1 MRRRLN
7 MTRVNDS
14 VSKELVF
21 AGEIEK
27 FLYHELELLDAR
39 QFDEW
44 TALFIE
50 DGYYWAPATTDQE
63 HPTSGVSLFFD
74 DVPMLRTR
82 FARLNH
88 PRVHSQIPASRT
100 SHMIS
105 NILSG
110 EPDSEGNVCVTARF
124 EMLEFRPGRAQ
135 RSFGGKYEY
144 QLRTDT
150 DRGLKIFFKKA
161 VIINCDDVHL
171 PIAIP
176 F

>member
-1 MRRRLN
+1 MNRK
-7 MTRVNDS
+7 V
-14 VSKELVF
+14 ELVF
-21 AGEIEK
+21 EELLFAKDIEA
-27 FLYHELELLDAR
+27 FLCHELELLDSR
-39 QFDEW
+39 RFDEW
-44 TALFIE
+44 TDLFTE
-50 DGYYWAPATTDQE
+50 DGYYWAPATIDQE

-100 SHMIS
+100 SHMVS
-105 NILSG
+105 NILVG
-110 EPDSEGNVCVTARF
+110 KRDNHGIFEVTARF
-124 EMLEFRPGRAQ
+124 EMLEYRPGHAQ

-144 QLRTDT
+144 QLRVENA
-150 DRGLKIFFKKA
+150 GELKIVSKKA